1 MEKEGKCLLGG
12 SHESRGE
19 PVLRGLKPPKD
30 NKSDSKENA
39 DKE

>member
-1 MEKEGKCLLGG
+1 MEKERKFLLGG
-12 SHESRGE
+12 PDESRRE
-19 PVLRGLKPPKD
+19 PVIRGLRPPKD